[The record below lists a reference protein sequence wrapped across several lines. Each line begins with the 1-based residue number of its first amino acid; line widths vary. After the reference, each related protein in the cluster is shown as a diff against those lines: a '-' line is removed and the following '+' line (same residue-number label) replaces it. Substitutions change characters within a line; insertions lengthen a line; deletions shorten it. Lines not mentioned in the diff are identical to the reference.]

1 MKVLIVGATGYV
13 GTAVDEALSR
23 NGHTVYGVAR
33 SDPSRS
39 RLLARHTNV
48 VLADAAKPQTLAK
61 AAEDVDAIVYA
72 VNVTDADPFTV
83 DTGALKAIRKGL
95 AGTEKTFVFV
105 SSTWMYGA
113 TGDVPAAE
121 TAPINPPPLL
131 VRRIELERA
140 TLEMTRVGIRS
151 LIVRCGIAYGSG
163 GGIASMFAQ
172 SARERGAAT
181 LLGDGANRWAMVNI
195 GDLGRFVARAVESGR
210 PGRAYNCVNDDHY
223 TMREIAEAASRGAG
237 AGGEVKILPPELMGQ
252 FGDCLTIDQVVDAAR
267 GKNDLGWTAEGPSV
281 ISELEYGSYIGAA
294 LAS

>member
-72 VNVTDADPFTV
+72 VNVTDADPWTV

-151 LIVRCGIAYGSG
+151 LIVRAGIAYAGAASTTWSIVRQSPNWPMISG
-163 GGIASMFAQ
+163 GRIFTSPPAPAPRLAASATVRIAGRWSI
-172 SARERGAAT
+172 SATSAGSSRGQPNRGA
-181 LLGDGANRWAMVNI
+181 
-195 GDLGRFVARAVESGR
+195 RAA
-210 PGRAYNCVNDDHY
+210 P
-223 TMREIAEAASRGAG
+223 T
-237 AGGEVKILPPELMGQ
+237 
-252 FGDCLTIDQVVDAAR
+252 
-267 GKNDLGWTAEGPSV
+267 TA
-281 ISELEYGSYIGAA
+281 
-294 LAS
+294 